1 MRLPQ
6 LVFNK
11 PIPPL
16 DKPGKAVSTIDPQL
30 TILEGIAE

>member
-1 MRLPQ
+1 LPRLT
-6 LVFNK
+6 FDK

-16 DKPGKAVSTIDPQL
+16 DKPGQAVPTIDPQL